1 MSISGLTNSAISGM
15 LAQQTRVSNIANNV
29 ANADTPSYKRLN
41 TNLTSTSPSGVAS
54 STTQSDTPTATADT
68 SNVDPLQEMTG
79 LISSEQAF
87 TANAKVFETGAD
99 MWDMLMSIKKD

>member
-1 MSISGLTNSAISGM
+1 MSISGINGSALSGM
-15 LAQQTRVSNIANNV
+15 LAQQKRVANIANNV
-29 ANADTPSYKRLN
+29 ANADTPGYQRLN
-41 TNLTSTSPSGVAS
+41 TNLASTSPSGVAA
-54 STTQSDTPTATADT
+54 STTQSNTPTATADT

-87 TANAKVFETGAD
+87 AANAKVFETGAD